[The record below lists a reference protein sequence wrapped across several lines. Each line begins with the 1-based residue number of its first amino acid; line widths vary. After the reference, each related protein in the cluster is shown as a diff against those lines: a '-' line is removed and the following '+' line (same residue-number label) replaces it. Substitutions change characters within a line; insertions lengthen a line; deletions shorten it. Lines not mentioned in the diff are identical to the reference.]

1 MKIAIL
7 LATYNAEKHIRG
19 LLDSLLN
26 QTFNEFEIFYHDDG
40 SKDETLS
47 IMAEYEKDNP
57 GKIFA
62 IPGTP
67 TGGAKQNFMYM
78 LSKVEADYY
87 LFCDDDDVWDKTKVE
102 KELAAIKNKEK
113 PTAAFCD
120 LKVVDED
127 LNIISPTFFSYV
139 DRNPLRTAL
148 GQLLIE
154 NMATGCS
161 MAINRSLRDIA
172 IKLDDLDLIL
182 MHDHFLMALAAMT
195 GEVRYLD
202 EPLILYRQ
210 TGENEVGAEKKTIL
224 GKIARNLND
233 IFSGRVK
240 KEKEAFHQEA
250 YNLAKALLLVTEKNS
265 AVDQKNVGLDDQNV
279 VQANRGML
287 SDFLK
292 TQNQSKLKRI
302 SFYKKH
308 NINKNSGNL
317 WYYLWL

>member
-1 MKIAIL
+1 MKVAIL
-7 LATYNAEKHIRG
+7 LATFNAEKHIRE
-19 LLDSLLN
+19 LMHSLLN
-26 QTFNEFEIFYHDDG
+26 QTYREFEIFYHDDG

-47 IMAEYEKDNP
+47 IMAEYERSNP
-57 GKIFA
+57 EKINA
-62 IPGTP
+62 ISGLP

-87 LFCDDDDVWDKTKVE
+87 FFCDDDDVWDKTKVE
-102 KELAAIKNKEK
+102 KELAAIKDIET
-113 PTAAFCD
+113 PAAVFCD
-120 LKVVDED
+120 LKVVDER

-139 DRNPLRTAL
+139 DRSPSRTSL
-148 GQLLIE
+148 SQLLVE
-154 NMATGCS
+154 NMAPGCS
-161 MAINRSLRDIA
+161 MVINRSLRDKA
-172 IKLDDLDLIL
+172 IKLKDLDLIL

-195 GEVRYLD
+195 GEVKYVD
-202 EPLILYRQ
+202 EPLIFYRQ

-240 KEKEAFHQEA
+240 KEKEAFHKEA
-250 YNLAKALLLVTEKNS
+250 YDLAKALLQVI
-265 AVDQKNVGLDDQNV
+265 DDGRENDTNI
-279 VQANRGML
+279 AWL
-287 SDFLK
+287 KDFLA

-308 NINKNSGNL
+308 NIDKNSGNL